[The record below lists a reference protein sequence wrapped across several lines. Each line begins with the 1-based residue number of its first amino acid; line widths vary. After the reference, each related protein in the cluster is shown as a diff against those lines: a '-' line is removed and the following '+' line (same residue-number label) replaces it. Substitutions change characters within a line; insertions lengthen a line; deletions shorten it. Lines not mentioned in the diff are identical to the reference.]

1 MVLRDTERSGRA
13 VALQGTVR
21 ERGFKIKKVKW
32 GKGEK
37 PGEDRVETG
46 GRMELQKR
54 WRQCVKKKKIMCL
67 CEIVFFLRAYKLYW
81 R

>member
-46 GRMELQKR
+46 GTDGATKKMEAV
-54 WRQCVKKKKIMCL
+54 CKKKKNNVPVWDCFFPACL
-67 CEIVFFLRAYKLYW
+67 
-81 R
+81 